1 MVVVTIAKP
10 GDFATTFSLMN
21 RSTPDMLAYGITPD
35 GKIYR
40 ARTAHD
46 APGGIG
52 GRGTWVDT
60 GVTVPDVALAT
71 DL

>member
-1 MVVVTIAKP
+1 MAVTTIGKP

-21 RSTPDMLAYGITPD
+21 RSTPDMLSYGITAD

-40 ARTAHD
+40 QRTAHD
-46 APGGIG
+46 TVGGVG
-52 GRGTWVDT
+52 GRGTVVDT
-60 GVTVPDVALAT
+60 GLTVPDISSAA

>member
-1 MVVVTIAKP
+1 MVVVTIGKP
-10 GDFATTFSLMN
+10 GDFSTTFSLLN
-21 RSTPDMLAYGITPD
+21 RSTPDMLAYGITAD

-46 APGGIG
+46 ALAGVG

-60 GVTVPDVALAT
+60 GVVVPDVALAT